1 MYFTSN
7 QIACQNG
14 GLIEY
19 RGVGRTLPV
28 RRVDRRVFDFN
39 KQFVITNFWD
49 RLLFHSNGFGLEG
62 SRLLFQWTTTA
73 NGEHSHLL
81 DHDGFHRSWQLN
93 SGSHGRSG

>member
-49 RLLFHSNGFGLEG
+49 RLLFHSNGFGLRVAACYSSG
-62 SRLLFQWTTTA
+62 RRRRMGDIHTSWTTTA
-73 NGEHSHLL
+73 FIVAGN
-81 DHDGFHRSWQLN
+81 
-93 SGSHGRSG
+93 